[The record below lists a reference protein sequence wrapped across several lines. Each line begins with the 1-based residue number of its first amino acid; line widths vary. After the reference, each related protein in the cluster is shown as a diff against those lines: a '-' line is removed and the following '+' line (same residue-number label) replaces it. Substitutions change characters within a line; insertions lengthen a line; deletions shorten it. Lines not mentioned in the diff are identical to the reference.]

1 MRQSKECPLS
11 HSHLSTVGAGRPA
24 PSGSV
29 TVRAPAKVNLHLGV
43 GGRRP
48 DGYHDVATVLQ
59 AVSLYD
65 EIIATFREAMPGS
78 GAIDAAGP
86 LVTVEVA
93 GEGADARA
101 GAPAGAAGSA
111 GGASSGGIGSG
122 GARPALTAVPTD
134 ADNLAVRAALLLGRE
149 TGVRSGV
156 HLALRKAIPVAA
168 GMAGG
173 SADAAGALVACDAL
187 WGTGRSVEQLAQLA
201 AQLGSDVAF
210 PVLGGTALGTGRG
223 EVLSPVAA
231 RGEYHWVFAL
241 ADGGLSTPAVYAE
254 FDRLGYPPDREPT
267 PPDAVL
273 AALLTGDPVALGSA
287 LTNDLEPA
295 ALRLRPSLRDVLDAG
310 RELGAV
316 GAIVSG
322 SGPTCAFLATGA
334 VGSVG
339 LAAGLAD
346 LGICRAVR
354 RAHGPVAGARGDGPP
369 AGSG

>member
-1 MRQSKECPLS
+1 MHRPEERPLS
-11 HSHLSTVGAGRPA
+11 RSHPSVVGTGRPA

-65 EIIATFREAMPGS
+65 EITATDRAGAPG
-78 GAIDAAGP
+78 ADPAEPPI
-86 LVTVEVA
+86 TVEVE
-93 GEGADARA
+93 GEGADAR
-101 GAPAGAAGSA
+101 PAGPGRA
-111 GGASSGGIGSG
+111 GGSRGSTG
-122 GARPALTAVPTD
+122 PALTEVPTD
-134 ADNLAVRAALLLGRE
+134 ADNLAVRAARLLGRE
-149 TGVRSGV
+149 AGVRSGV

-187 WGTGRSVEQLAQLA
+187 WGTGRSVDQLARLA
-201 AQLGSDVAF
+201 ARLGSDVAF
-210 PVLGGTALGTGRG
+210 PVTGGTALGTGRG
-223 EVLSPVAA
+223 EVLSPVPD

-254 FDRLGYPPDREPT
+254 FDRLGYPADREPT

-273 AALLTGDPVALGSA
+273 AALLTGDPVALGAA

-295 ALRLRPSLRDVLDAG
+295 ALRLRPALREVLAAG
-310 RELGAV
+310 RDLGAV

-322 SGPTCAFLATGA
+322 SGPTCAFLAGSPA
-334 VGSVG
+334 GSVA

-346 LGICRAVR
+346 LGVCRAVR
-354 RAHGPVAGARGDGPP
+354 RAHGPVAGARGAGPGVGDP
-369 AGSG
+369 AGSGPAGGG